1 MSDRAPGHD
10 GDGRID
16 FAPIDPAD
24 AQAASRTHSHDA
36 ADAPGAGAPPG
47 GPGTS
52 ELPPAPDGSEAPGTS
67 NAAEGATS
75 LPPLPPI
82 PPIPTAAAN
91 APFPVA
97 GYPYAM
103 PAAGRGNLPVWAM
116 VEERPPW
123 STRRRVAVGVACA
136 VLAGLTVWGIVALFR
151 AADAAMRGG

>member
-1 MSDRAPGHD
+1 MSDRDPGQD
-10 GDGRID
+10 EDGRID

-24 AQAASRTHSHDA
+24 AQAASEAASHASAHDA
-36 ADAPGAGAPPG
+36 TGASASGEPSGAS
-47 GPGTS
+47 GTPS
-52 ELPPAPDGSEAPGTS
+52 APDGTTP
-67 NAAEGATS
+67 

-82 PPIPTAAAN
+82 PAVPPIPTAAAN
-91 APFPVA
+91 APFPTA

-103 PAAGRGNLPVWAM
+103 PATGRGNRPVWAM

-123 STRRRVAVGVACA
+123 SARRRVAVGVVCA